1 MTDDSDFR
9 TFLNRTKALLFIDMD
24 DLVDAGVFEKSDQMA
39 WRQFRDSPWR
49 WMLKASDKHV
59 AAVWAII
66 RKWEAR

>member
-49 WMLKASDKHV
+49 
-59 AAVWAII
+59 
-66 RKWEAR
+66 